1 MIVRILSGAGTDKP
15 GGFDQY
21 GILRRYFSR
30 IVLNFK
36 GTSLQILDL
45 KNSYFQGKPLAA
57 SVLCKCF
64 SCTVYHI
71 THFLYFRDRRRIL
84 LLLLGGFWLWIDWL
98 LFPLKWYSVDFKRM
112 VFGWFARIWYAT
124 YAEFSAGLIFF
135 YPPPL
140 LTPLTSWRYVCVS
153 GGGKC
158 YFWWDFADVVNG
170 WSLSRLNYGI
180 PLKCICSTY
189 PFESA

>member
-57 SVLCKCF
+57 SVLCKFF

-135 YPPPL
+135 LPPRPPSSPPL
-140 LTPLTSWRYVCVS
+140 
-153 GGGKC
+153 
-158 YFWWDFADVVNG
+158 DVVKVHVRVRG
-170 WSLSRLNYGI
+170 RKMLLLVGFCGRTKWMVS
-180 PLKCICSTY
+180 
-189 PFESA
+189 